1 MAVTYF
7 GDGASSQGDV
17 HEAMNFAAVMKAPVV
32 FFIQNNGWAI
42 SVPTERQ
49 VAGGSVAARAAGYG
63 IPSLQID
70 GDDVA
75 AVDEATRRAFAHAR
89 AGNGPVVIE
98 AMTYRRGPHSTSDDP
113 GRYRSLDEE
122 RDGAGIDPLDRLRQR
137 LLADGIADEAF
148 FAEAL
153 AAAKAEEEQIRTGIQ
168 ALGSRPGTEMF
179 RLRSSR
185 KPPLPC
191 RPRPPTGA
199 RSPNMSNSMLESDAV
214 AESPASTT
222 VMSMQQALNRA
233 LDEVLADNPR
243 TLIFGED
250 CGRLGGVFRI
260 TDGLQAKH
268 GPQRVFDTPLAE
280 TGILGMSVGL
290 AMAGFHP
297 IPEVQ
302 FDGFTFYPAINQIV
316 CQIARMNYRSR
327 GTMPMPITLRVPSFG
342 GIRAPEHHGESLEAL
357 FAHVPGPEGGLG
369 PDPVIFMEPKSR
381 YWQKGEVDLAHADAA
396 GGTPE
401 GAKVMREGRHLTLVA
416 WGAMVSRCLQV
427 AELAAED
434 GIDVEVLDLRWLKP
448 IDAGALAAS
457 VRKTRRAV
465 VVHEAPLTSG
475 LGAEVAQLITQSC
488 FDTLRAPVERVTGF
502 DVPYPSGD
510 LEDEYIPNIDR
521 ILFGIQRVLEYKRG

>member
-1 MAVTYF
+1 
-7 GDGASSQGDV
+7 
-17 HEAMNFAAVMKAPVV
+17 
-32 FFIQNNGWAI
+32 
-42 SVPTERQ
+42 
-49 VAGGSVAARAAGYG
+49 
-63 IPSLQID
+63 
-70 GDDVA
+70 
-75 AVDEATRRAFAHAR
+75 
-89 AGNGPVVIE
+89 
-98 AMTYRRGPHSTSDDP
+98 
-113 GRYRSLDEE
+113 
-122 RDGAGIDPLDRLRQR
+122 
-137 LLADGIADEAF
+137 
-148 FAEAL
+148 
-153 AAAKAEEEQIRTGIQ
+153 
-168 ALGSRPGTEMF
+168 
-179 RLRSSR
+179 
-185 KPPLPC
+185 
-191 RPRPPTGA
+191 
-199 RSPNMSNSMLESDAV
+199 MSNSILEGVDAAGENATGEKT
-214 AESPASTT
+214 AENKASPASTT

-233 LDEVLADNPR
+233 LDEVLADNPKAV
-243 TLIFGED
+243 IFGED

-268 GPQRVFDTPLAE
+268 GAQRVFDTPLAE
-280 TGILGMSVGL
+280 SGILGMSVGL

-302 FDGFTFYPAINQIV
+302 FDGFAYPAINQIV

-357 FAHVPGPEGGLG
+357 FAHVPGLKVVSPSNPHEAYHLLKYAATR

-381 YWQKGEVDLAHADAA
+381 YWQKGEVATHD
-396 GGTPE
+396 GGSPT

-416 WGAMVSRCLQV
+416 WGAMVARCLQV

-448 IDAGALAAS
+448 IDAEALAAS

-488 FDTLRAPVERVTGF
+488 FDTLKAPVERVTGF